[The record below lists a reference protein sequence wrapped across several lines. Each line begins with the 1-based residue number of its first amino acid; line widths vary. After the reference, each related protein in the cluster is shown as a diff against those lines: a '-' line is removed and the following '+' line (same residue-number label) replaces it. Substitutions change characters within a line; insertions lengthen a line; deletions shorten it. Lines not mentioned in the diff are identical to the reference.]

1 MKPEHF
7 SRHEQYLKTAK
18 QIELAHRSYLEAMR
32 AIEDE
37 KDDATI
43 YAHIKKANAAIESA
57 FPEST
62 PHPWGCICGFR
73 CFATFNSVW
82 PDGRYD

>member
-43 YAHIKKANAAIESA
+43 YAHIKKSQCGSRIG
-57 FPEST
+57 FPRE
-62 PHPWGCICGFR
+62 I
-73 CFATFNSVW
+73 
-82 PDGRYD
+82 